1 MRSASG
7 IARQS
12 LLYGANADPMRWIVL
27 LAWTALLLV
36 VGTVVFW
43 DAEESYG
50 DER

>member
-1 MRSASG
+1 MRPRRGRTRSA
-7 IARQS
+7 
-12 LLYGANADPMRWIVL
+12 LLVALLGLAPAVL